1 MCKMRITVA
10 CALKLD
16 AETTGILI
24 EKSISQHLYM
34 SCLCWG
40 GGGGGGGGGGADL
53 NIGGAAQVPPVQTRQ
68 VSLFRGSLHLF
79 NPYSLIPSFASKS
92 PPIIIMWVHIIAI

>member
-1 MCKMRITVA
+1 MCKLRITVA

-40 GGGGGGGGGGADL
+40 GGGGGGADL
-53 NIGGAAQVPPVQTRQ
+53 NIGGAAQVPPVQTRP
-68 VSLFRGSLHLF
+68 VSLFRGSLLLF
-79 NPYSLIPSFASKS
+79 NPYSLIPSFAL
-92 PPIIIMWVHIIAI
+92 PIIIMWVHIIAI